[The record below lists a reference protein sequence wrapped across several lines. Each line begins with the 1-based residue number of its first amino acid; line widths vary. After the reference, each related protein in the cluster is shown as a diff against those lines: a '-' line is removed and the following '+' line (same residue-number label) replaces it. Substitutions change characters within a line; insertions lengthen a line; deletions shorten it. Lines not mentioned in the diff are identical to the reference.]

1 MKKVLLLLAFLPIL
15 FACSSS
21 EDEFVPTGTYSS
33 KLTNFFEGNQELT
46 YNIRFMSGNK
56 YEFTYRV
63 DDFVSGM
70 YTIVSTY
77 TLDYPQICF
86 HEFDD
91 GEDAVGTFL
100 DERTLRVNSHEYIKK

>member
-15 FACSSS
+15 FACSGS
-21 EDEFVPTGTYSS
+21 EDEFVPSGTYTT
-33 KLTNFFEGNQELT
+33 KITNFFGGNEVLT
-46 YNIRFMSGNK
+46 YNIRFMDGNK

-63 DDFVSGM
+63 DDFISGM
-70 YTIVSTY
+70 HTIVSTY

-91 GEDAVGTFL
+91 GEDVVGTFI
-100 DERTLRVNSHEYIKK
+100 DHRTLRVDGDEYTKK